1 MVAAA
6 RHQGNVIQNPY
17 RAPVTTCTQIIRIL
31 LYWSGESTAREH
43 CMPPR
48 SHQKWPFRWDLLLRY
63 RFIETIALWEGRL
76 TTRHLCDTFGI
87 GRQQASKDI
96 NNYIREVG
104 PANLEYDKFL
114 KGYKPTDEFEPQV
127 TQGLADEYLHL
138 MARNNELMNVFESL
152 SLNVANVEVL
162 SLPVR
167 DVKPEVLRPIM
178 QAARQQKRLD
188 VDYVSINNPN
198 REGRIIVPHTL
209 VYTGLRWHVRA
220 WCEKNQEYRDFVLS
234 RFRDIPDIM
243 DDSEHGKDGDTQWNT
258 RITIR
263 ITPDPRLNRDQQD
276 VVEVDYGMDK
286 GALEVTTRGK
296 LVPYALKLLHIDPK
310 EELADPMA
318 QQIIVENRDEL
329 NPWLFG

>member
-1 MVAAA
+1 MKS
-6 RHQGNVIQNPY
+6 N
-17 RAPVTTCTQIIRIL
+17 TDL
-31 LYWSGESTAREH
+31 
-43 CMPPR
+43 
-48 SHQKWPFRWDLLLRY
+48 KWPFRWDLLLRY

-104 PANLEYDKFL
+104 PGNLEYDKFL
-114 KGYKPTDEFEPQV
+114 KGYKPTLEFKPQV
-127 TQGLADEYLHL
+127 TEGLADEYLHL

-188 VDYVSINNPN
+188 VDYVSLNHPD

-209 VYTGLRWHVRA
+209 VYSGLRWHVRA
-220 WCEKNQEYRDFVLS
+220 WCEKNAEYRDFVLS
-234 RFRDIPDIM
+234 RFRGIPDIM
-243 DDSEHGKDGDTQWNT
+243 DESEHGAEGDTEWNT
-258 RITIR
+258 HITVRIV
-263 ITPDPRLNRDQQD
+263 PDPRLNPEQQE
-276 VVEVDYGMDK
+276 VVEMDYGMEN
-286 GALEVTTRGK
+286 GVLEVSTRAR
-296 LVPYALKLLHIDPK
+296 LVPYVLHLLHIEPK
-310 EELADPMA
+310 ELAEDPTA
-318 QQIIVENRDEL
+318 QQIVVENRSEL
-329 NPWLFG
+329 KPWLFG

>member
-1 MVAAA
+1 M
-6 RHQGNVIQNPY
+6 Q
-17 RAPVTTCTQIIRIL
+17 T
-31 LYWSGESTAREH
+31 
-43 CMPPR
+43 R
-48 SHQKWPFRWDLLLRY
+48 SEQKWPFRWDLLLRY

-104 PANLEYDKFL
+104 PGNLEYDKYL
-114 KGYKPTDEFEPQV
+114 KGYKPTGAFQPQV

-152 SLNVANVEVL
+152 SLNVSNVEVL

-188 VDYVSINNPN
+188 VDYVSINNPD

-220 WCEKNQEYRDFVLS
+220 WCEKNLEYRDFVLS
-234 RFRDIPDIM
+234 RFRDTPEIM
-243 DDSEHGKDGDTQWNT
+243 DDSTHGVADDTLWNT
-258 RITIR
+258 RITVR
-263 ITPDPRLNRDQQD
+263 ITPDPRLTKAQQE
-276 VVEVDYGMDK
+276 VVEVDYGMEY

-310 EELADPMA
+310 EELKDPTA

-329 NPWLFG
+329 TPWLFG

>member
-1 MVAAA
+1 MSN
-6 RHQGNVIQNPY
+6 R
-17 RAPVTTCTQIIRIL
+17 TQ
-31 LYWSGESTAREH
+31 
-43 CMPPR
+43 
-48 SHQKWPFRWDLLLRY
+48 QKWPFRWDLLLRY

-104 PANLEYDKFL
+104 PGNLEYDKFI
-114 KGYKPTDEFEPQV
+114 KGYKPVADFVPRV

-188 VDYVSINNPN
+188 VDYVSINNPD

-243 DDSEHGKDGDTQWNT
+243 DDSDHGVSGDTQWNT
-258 RITIR
+258 RVTIR
-263 ITPDPRLNRDQQD
+263 IVPDPRLSKEQRE
-276 VVEVDYGMDK
+276 VVEVDYGMEN
-286 GALEVTTRGK
+286 GALEVSTRGK
-296 LVPYALKLLHIDPK
+296 LVSYALKLLHVDPK
-310 EELADPMA
+310 EEQDDPTA
-318 QQIIVENRDEL
+318 QQIIVENRDAL
-329 NPWLFG
+329 SPWLFG